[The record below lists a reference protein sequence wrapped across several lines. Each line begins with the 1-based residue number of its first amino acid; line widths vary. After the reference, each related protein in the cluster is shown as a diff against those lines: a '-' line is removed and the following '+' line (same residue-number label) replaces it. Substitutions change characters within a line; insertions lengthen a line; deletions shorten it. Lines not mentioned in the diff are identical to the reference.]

1 MIQNNKIDFNSK
13 KTIYKTNSAIYFFFR
28 IIIRMTMFLFLIQA
42 SLLIFYFIGNY
53 QQFLDTSQKLILNL
67 LAIVSVINFTFS
79 IICSILNFITYVTT
93 KRKARKFI
101 TYIVWYF
108 FTTILSIVTF
118 LLSRGI
124 LLLSNGL

>member
-13 KTIYKTNSAIYFFFR
+13 KTIYKTNSSIYFFFR

-53 QQFLDTSQKLILNL
+53 QLFLDTSQKLILNL

-93 KRKARKFI
+93 KRKTRKFI

>member
-13 KTIYKTNSAIYFFFR
+13 KTIYKTNSSIYFFFR

-53 QQFLDTSQKLILNL
+53 QLFLDTSQKLVLNL

-93 KRKARKFI
+93 KRKTRKFI

>member
-13 KTIYKTNSAIYFFFR
+13 KTIYKTNSSIYFFFR

-79 IICSILNFITYVTT
+79 IICSILNFITYVIT
-93 KRKARKFI
+93 KRKTRKFI

>member
-13 KTIYKTNSAIYFFFR
+13 KTIYKTNSSIYFFFR

-53 QQFLDTSQKLILNL
+53 QLFLDTSQKLILNL

-93 KRKARKFI
+93 KRKTRKFI
-101 TYIVWYF
+101 TYVVWYF

>member
-13 KTIYKTNSAIYFFFR
+13 KTIYKTNSSIYFFFR

-93 KRKARKFI
+93 KRKTRKFI

-108 FTTILSIVTF
+108 FTTIFSIVTF

>member
-13 KTIYKTNSAIYFFFR
+13 KTIYKTNSSIYFFFR

-53 QQFLDTSQKLILNL
+53 QLFLDTSQKLILNL

-93 KRKARKFI
+93 KRKTRKFI

-118 LLSRGI
+118 SR
-124 LLLSNGL
+124 S

>member
-13 KTIYKTNSAIYFFFR
+13 KTIYKTNSSIYFFFR

-53 QQFLDTSQKLILNL
+53 QLFLDTSQKLILNL

-93 KRKARKFI
+93 KRKTRKFI

-124 LLLSNGL
+124 LLLSN

>member
-13 KTIYKTNSAIYFFFR
+13 KTIYKTNSSIYFFFR
-28 IIIRMTMFLFLIQA
+28 IIIRMTMFLFLIQV

-53 QQFLDTSQKLILNL
+53 QLFLDTSQKLILNL

-93 KRKARKFI
+93 KRKTRKFI

>member
-13 KTIYKTNSAIYFFFR
+13 KTIYKTNSSIYFFFR

-93 KRKARKFI
+93 KRKTRKFI

>member
-13 KTIYKTNSAIYFFFR
+13 KTIYKTNSSIYFFFR

-53 QQFLDTSQKLILNL
+53 QLFLDTSQKLILNL

-93 KRKARKFI
+93 KRKTRKFI

-108 FTTILSIVTF
+108 FTTILSVVTF

>member
-13 KTIYKTNSAIYFFFR
+13 KTIYKTNSSIYFFFR

-42 SLLIFYFIGNY
+42 SLLIFYFIGNF

-93 KRKARKFI
+93 KRKTRKFI

>member
-13 KTIYKTNSAIYFFFR
+13 KTIYKTNSSIYFFFR

-53 QQFLDTSQKLILNL
+53 QLFLDTSQKLILNL

-79 IICSILNFITYVTT
+79 IICSILNFMIYVTT
-93 KRKARKFI
+93 KRKTRKFI